1 MRHLAILSSSAILA
15 FSVLVDAG
23 ASSAAPAAAPA
34 PAAASAPAKEAA
46 AAAAAA
52 GPAKVVGPPDVAW
65 KDMSSE
71 QKGKFM
77 KAVVQPKMKVV
88 FQEFDGKAFAKFN
101 CATCHGKEAKAHKFK
116 MPNPEIHSLPGT
128 HEAFEAAMK
137 KEPTWPKWAQFMGE
151 KVKPQVATLL
161 GMPEFDPKKPE
172 AGGFGCQNCHT
183 IEKP

>member
-1 MRHLAILSSSAILA
+1 MRHLAILSSSTVLA
-15 FSVLVDAG
+15 FSVLVHAG

-34 PAAASAPAKEAA
+34 PAMEAAAPAKEGAA
-46 AAAAAA
+46 
-52 GPAKVVGPPDVAW
+52 PAKVVGPPEVAW

-71 QKGKFM
+71 QKAKFM
-77 KAVVQPKMKVV
+77 KVVVQPKMKVV

-101 CATCHGKEAKAHKFK
+101 CATCHGKEAKARKFK
-116 MPNPEIHSLPGT
+116 MPNPEIHALPGT

-151 KVKPQVATLL
+151 KVKPQMATLL
-161 GMPEFDPKKPE
+161 GQPEFDPKKPE

-183 IEKP
+183 IQKP